1 METYKF
7 ENGDIIT
14 TSGILKDT
22 IITGRKCKTVL
33 PLGKNLI
40 KTTEDALKFS
50 DALWLYG
57 EFDNFRDCVQFWLK
71 ATAYRKGLNYVLK
84 ITGLSKAAYYR
95 GMSSKDKRKNSD
107 FDKYLAGLLPV
118 KAVFDDVYNRYNHV
132 KKHAK
137 NVIKLRKD

>member
-7 ENGDIIT
+7 ENGNIIT

-22 IITGRKCKTVL
+22 IVTNRKCKTAL
-33 PLGKNLI
+33 PLGKHLI

-50 DALWLYG
+50 DALRLYG

-71 ATAYRKGLNYVLK
+71 ATTYRKGLNYVLK

-95 GMSSKDKRKNSD
+95 GVSSKHERKNSD
-107 FDKYLAGLLPV
+107 FDKYLAGLQPIE
-118 KAVFDDVYNRYNHV
+118 AVFDTMYNRHNR
-132 KKHAK
+132 AK
-137 NVIKLRKD
+137 NVVKLRRY

>member
-7 ENGDIIT
+7 KNGNIIT

-22 IITGRKCKTVL
+22 ISTNRKCENDL

-71 ATAYRKGLNYVLK
+71 ATAHRKGLNYVLK

-95 GMSSKDKRKNSD
+95 GVSSKDKRKNSD
-107 FDKYLAGLLPV
+107 FDKYLAGLYPV
-118 KAVFDDVYNRYNHV
+118 EAVFDGMYKRYNR
-132 KKHAK
+132 AK
-137 NVIKLRKD
+137 NVVKLRRY